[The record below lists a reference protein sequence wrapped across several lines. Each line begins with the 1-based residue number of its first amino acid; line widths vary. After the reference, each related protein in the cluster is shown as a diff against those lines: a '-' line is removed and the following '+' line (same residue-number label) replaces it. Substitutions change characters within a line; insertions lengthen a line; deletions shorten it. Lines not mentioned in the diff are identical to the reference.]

1 MPDIYIKNSQLSVS
15 EVIEKFKQAVTD
27 NQFGILHVFDIK
39 QTLADKGQELAEE
52 CHIFEVCNPKV
63 AKDILE
69 KDVNLA
75 IMLPCRISV
84 YTQDNVTKVGLAL
97 PFRQIAQLSNINRLL
112 PLVEPVE
119 KSLIKIVDQ
128 SIA

>member
-1 MPDIYIKNSQLSVS
+1 
-15 EVIEKFKQAVTD
+15 
-27 NQFGILHVFDIK
+27 
-39 QTLADKGQELAEE
+39 
-52 CHIFEVCNPKV
+52 
-63 AKDILE
+63 
-69 KDVNLA
+69 
-75 IMLPCRISV
+75 MLPCRISV

-97 PFRQIAQLSNINRLL
+97 PSRQIVQLSNINGLL